1 MASDQTPWS
10 FVPVWSSAFRSRCLL
25 LFPLSLLPPVAPNV
39 FVWQSSGR
47 KLSSH
52 WEDTHSRAV
61 KNASLL
67 VFAFPHPNYTR
78 GQFVPFLPDRRHKV
92 REELSWARSPVSG
105 AILALLPKE
114 VWRKKSVWM
123 HWDLKT
129 ANDFCPQFAIY
140 YSYLF
145 FELYDKLYEII
156 FWIES
161 IPNIPQCIFSC
172 TGSAIGMPV
181 KNAGW
186 REQLAALLVRR
197 CQIFALVSGFPM
209 WKQHVGS
216 AMKCQY

>member
-10 FVPVWSSAFRSRCLL
+10 CVPVWSSAFRSRCLL

-78 GQFVPFLPDRRHKV
+78 GQFVPFLPDRCHKV
-92 REELSWARSPVSG
+92 REELSWARSHFFP
-105 AILALLPKE
+105 
-114 VWRKKSVWM
+114 KKSEGRKVCECIGIWRQQ
-123 HWDLKT
+123 T
-129 ANDFCPQFAIY
+129 TFALSLPYIILIY
-140 YSYLF
+140 SSSYMTSI
-145 FELYDKLYEII
+145 DKLYEII
-156 FWIES
+156 FWLEL

-209 WKQHVGS
+209 WKQYVGS